1 MARHATKSSLEG
13 KVPPQNIEAEQSVLG
28 ALLLDKEAIMKVADI
43 IQTRDF
49 YQKNH
54 QIIYDTI
61 LHLYERQDPID
72 LINLSNRLKS
82 TNLLEEAGGMG
93 YLTTLVNA
101 VSTPAHIVSHAQIVH
116 RKRVLRDLILA
127 SYDISALG
135 FREDEDPEVHK
146 IFESELAKRGV
157 TCQMSNLSPFCTA
170 G

>member
-72 LINLSNRLKS
+72 LINLSNRLSQTISVAQEGNGKS
-82 TNLLEEAGGMG
+82 RPKA
-93 YLTTLVNA
+93 
-101 VSTPAHIVSHAQIVH
+101 
-116 RKRVLRDLILA
+116 
-127 SYDISALG
+127 G
-135 FREDEDPEVHK
+135 FRP
-146 IFESELAKRGV
+146 AR
-157 TCQMSNLSPFCTA
+157 
-170 G
+170 